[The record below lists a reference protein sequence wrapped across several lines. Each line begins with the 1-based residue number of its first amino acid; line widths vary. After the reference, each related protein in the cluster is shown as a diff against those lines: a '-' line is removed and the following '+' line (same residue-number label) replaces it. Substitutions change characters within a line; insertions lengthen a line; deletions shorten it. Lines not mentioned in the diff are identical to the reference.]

1 MGDKSPKN
9 AQKGKRQ
16 KQTQVDAKE
25 RRRNEAIEASAP
37 SDRKK

>member
-16 KQTQVDAKE
+16 KQAQADAKE
-25 RRRNEAIEASAP
+25 RRRDEAIAASAP
-37 SDRKK
+37 VDRKK